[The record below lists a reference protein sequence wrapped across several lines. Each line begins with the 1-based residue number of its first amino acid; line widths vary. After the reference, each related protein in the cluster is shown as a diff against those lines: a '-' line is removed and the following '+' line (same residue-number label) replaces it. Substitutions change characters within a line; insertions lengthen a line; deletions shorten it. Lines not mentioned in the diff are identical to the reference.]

1 MLKGQAFDAQIVG
14 DDLFESRLELFK
26 VILQD
31 YREAFRRNLTV
42 KRDQGFFL
50 CGQTLDFLHRLLRR
64 IISRGCLPEEN
75 DWEALLG
82 FDFTNVQMLS
92 ISQFME
98 KTEFRTKAMRAAK
111 GRINVEKEKSKKAK
125 TDVIA
130 SAVMGDMFNP
140 YVNQGRAY
148 LRHVC
153 GELLKHSS
161 FKSDLVV
168 GLGCFD
174 YSVLFILP
182 RGQAKDC
189 YARLFQS
196 FCVRGWLPRELKNVH
211 MDDYLEFIDDL
222 RFVYLDERHI
232 GPTIEDMVTFLAS
245 CPELFKREYTAYVFK
260 LCCLCLGHV
269 VPELPSVSLGS
280 PDRTSSV
287 VDLSDL
293 IEPLQSYLLTCNTE
307 QNIFSSADS
316 ISSCVEMLAEFGDK
330 ALQPSYDP
338 WASVDFHGRGKI
350 HADLT
355 KAYKDV
361 RIAGNIEAD
370 ADVTLSSGSPE
381 KLLPQRKRPAQ
392 GPRIDL
398 NKTSKAVSAKSCV
411 SKLRSSRPGGSG
423 DCS

>member
-1 MLKGQAFDAQIVG
+1 
-14 DDLFESRLELFK
+14 
-26 VILQD
+26 
-31 YREAFRRNLTV
+31 
-42 KRDQGFFL
+42 
-50 CGQTLDFLHRLLRR
+50 
-64 IISRGCLPEEN
+64 
-75 DWEALLG
+75 
-82 FDFTNVQMLS
+82 
-92 ISQFME
+92 
-98 KTEFRTKAMRAAK
+98 
-111 GRINVEKEKSKKAK
+111 
-125 TDVIA
+125 
-130 SAVMGDMFNP
+130 MFNP
-140 YVNQGRAY
+140 HVNQGRAY
-148 LRHVC
+148 IRYVC
-153 GELLKHSS
+153 SELLKHPT

-168 GLGCFD
+168 GLACFD
-174 YSVLFILP
+174 YSALFMLP

-232 GPTIEDMVTFLAS
+232 GPMIEDMVTFLAS
-245 CPELFKREYTAYVFK
+245 CPELSKREYTAYVFK

-269 VPELPSVSLGS
+269 VPDLPSVTMGSLDRGS
-280 PDRTSSV
+280 A
-287 VDLSDL
+287 VDLSDV
-293 IEPLQSYLLTCNTE
+293 IEPLQCYLLTCSAE
-307 QNIFSSADS
+307 QNIFVSAES
-316 ISSCVEMLAEFGDK
+316 ISSCVEMLAEFGDR

-338 WASVDFHGRGKI
+338 WASVNFHGRGKI

-361 RIAGNIEAD
+361 RVAANVEPD

-381 KLLPQRKRPAQ
+381 KLLTQRKRPAQ

-398 NKTSKAVSAKSCV
+398 SKTSKAAAAKSCV